1 MNIDWWRLFPANHLL
16 KEQPGLLN
24 CTHWQSVLASDKKD
38 IILVYLPI
46 QETVKLNLTQTKSY
60 SAKWF
65 DTANNKFLKATPEQH
80 NNVLEYYSPVES
92 DAILMLLKKN
102 YSDLRKKQSP
112 L

>member
-1 MNIDWWRLFPANHLL
+1 M
-16 KEQPGLLN
+16 LN

-102 YSDLRKKQSP
+102 
-112 L
+112 